1 MCYWYYFIKSV
12 CNIYVGI
19 YIFVK
24 CWVSVYMYSLV
35 EVVIDMIIYNR
46 VWYIYDKINVW
57 FIIWIN
63 RDWKCDEMIKL
74 I

>member
-1 MCYWYYFIKSV
+1 
-12 CNIYVGI
+12 
-19 YIFVK
+19 
-24 CWVSVYMYSLV
+24 MYSLV
-35 EVVIDMIIYNR
+35 EVVIDMIYVIYNR